1 MLLHNTVKHRY
12 SEQALN
18 EFRLVVKVSLIFS
31 LVLKEIIKTYYRVY
45 RFWTNHVYNE
55 SDSYSLTIC

>member
-31 LVLKEIIKTYYRVY
+31 LVLKEIIKTYYIV
-45 RFWTNHVYNE
+45 FGQIMFIMNQIV
-55 SDSYSLTIC
+55 IP

>member
-31 LVLKEIIKTYYRVY
+31 LVLKEIIKTYYIV
-45 RFWTNHVYNE
+45 FGQIMFVMNQIV
-55 SDSYSLTIC
+55 IP

>member
-1 MLLHNTVKHRY
+1 MLLIAGHNTVKHRY

-31 LVLKEIIKTYYRVY
+31 LVLKEIIKTYYIV
-45 RFWTNHVYNE
+45 FGQIMFIMNQIV
-55 SDSYSLTIC
+55 IP

>member
-31 LVLKEIIKTYYRVY
+31 LVLQEIIKTYYIV
-45 RFWTNHVYNE
+45 FGQIMFIMNQIV
-55 SDSYSLTIC
+55 IP